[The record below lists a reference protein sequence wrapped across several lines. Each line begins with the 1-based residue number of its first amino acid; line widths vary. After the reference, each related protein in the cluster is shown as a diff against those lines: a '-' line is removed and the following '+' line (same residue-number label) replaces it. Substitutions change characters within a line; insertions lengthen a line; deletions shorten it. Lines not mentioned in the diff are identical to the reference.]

1 MPDPNDAVREVL
13 EGLVASGREV
23 GVQVAAYLDGRLVV
37 DAWAGLADE
46 ASERAVDGET
56 LFTGFSIS
64 KGITATCVHVLADR
78 GLLDY
83 DAPIAEYWPEFA
95 AKGKGKATVRHAL
108 THRVGIPQDPP
119 GFEIRMA
126 ADWDAVCRA
135 TAELEPL
142 WEPGTRSGYHPLTFG
157 WMLGEVVRRVDG
169 RPIGRFLQEEIC
181 RPTGI
186 EGLYFGVPPEAE
198 PRVAAL
204 KNAPGTRQVDASLNP
219 SLLDPAGTF
228 NRPEVRR
235 ATIPG
240 AGAIVN
246 ARSVARHYALLA
258 GGGELDGVRLLS
270 EERIRAAATLDW
282 AGLDPILSHAWTE
295 ETPWALGYMLGG
307 WAGPMENR
315 PNAFGYDGPGT
326 IGFADPERNFAFA
339 FLKNQVELSP
349 RMHESSAL
357 VARSVERALEI
368 AGH

>member
-1 MPDPNDAVREVL
+1 MADPDDAVREVL

-78 GLLDY
+78 GFLDY

-119 GFEIRMA
+119 GFEIGMA

-181 RPTGI
+181 RPIGI

-270 EERIRAAATLDW
+270 QERIRAAATLDW
-282 AGLDPILSHAWTE
+282 AGIDPVLASFWTE

-307 WAGPMENR
+307 WPGPMEGR
-315 PNAFGYDGPGT
+315 PDALGYDGPGT
-326 IGFADPERNFAFA
+326 IGFAHARSGLAFA
-339 FLKNQVELSP
+339 FLKNLIDLSP
-349 RMHESSAL
+349 RMHETSTL
-357 VARSVERALEI
+357 VVGAVERALGIER
-368 AGH
+368 